1 MLKMLV
7 LTVKVLRAPETRAMV
22 LTATSISSAPF
33 GCRALAVL
41 QRKHLGGG

>member
-22 LTATSISSAPF
+22 LTATS
-33 GCRALAVL
+33 VL
-41 QRKHLGGG
+41 LQPVLRPDYPTMTREQ